1 MEGNY
6 KAMEEIFFV
15 SQSRNNQ
22 LEEGAVI
29 DKGVPS
35 NIQQYLYQIH
45 CFFFSIS
52 VGLVPMAL
60 LIWAVEI
67 WPNISVP

>member
-15 SQSRNNQ
+15 LQSRNNQ

-35 NIQQYLYQIH
+35 NIQQQLQHAHQID
-45 CFFFSIS
+45 CLFFSAPS
-52 VGLVPMAL
+52 TL

-67 WPNISVP
+67 WPNIHVP

>member
-6 KAMEEIFFV
+6 KAMEEIFLV
-15 SQSRNNQ
+15 LQSRSNQ

-35 NIQQYLYQIH
+35 NIQQHLYQID

-52 VGLVPMAL
+52 VL
-60 LIWAVEI
+60 
-67 WPNISVP
+67 

>member
-35 NIQQYLYQIH
+35 NIQQHLYKIH
-45 CFFFSIS
+45 CFFFQHLCRFSTH
-52 VGLVPMAL
+52 GPFDLGR
-60 LIWAVEI
+60 
-67 WPNISVP
+67 